1 MFGMI
6 TSIAGTTSNIMVLVE
21 NKLFPY
27 HVISVITSLICVSR
41 RVLLIL

>member
-6 TSIAGTTSNIMVLVE
+6 TRIAGTTSNIMVLME
-21 NKLFPY
+21 SKLFPY
-27 HVISVITSLICVSR
+27 QAIPVITSLIWASR